1 MQEKSGSEEG
11 DKKHE
16 NLASET
22 SKSASDFLSALDFPD
37 RVRHLCRKRTQTTPR
52 LSGAHRHRRESAW
65 PTPDGA
71 AGASRDENVEPLNF
85 DDYGDF
91 KADLC

>member
-1 MQEKSGSEEG
+1 MQEKRGSVEG

-22 SKSASDFLSALDFPD
+22 SKSASGFLSALDFPD
-37 RVRHLCRKRTQTTPR
+37 GVRHICRRRTQTTPR
-52 LSGAHRHRRESAW
+52 LFGAHHRRVR
-65 PTPDGA
+65 PTPNGA
-71 AGASRDENVEPLNF
+71 AGAYRDENVEPLNF

-91 KADLC
+91 KPDLC

>member
-1 MQEKSGSEEG
+1 MQEKRGSVEG

-22 SKSASDFLSALDFPD
+22 SKSASGFLSALDFPVLTIGESG
-37 RVRHLCRKRTQTTPR
+37 RRRTAPP
-52 LSGAHRHRRESAW
+52 E
-65 PTPDGA
+65 PGA
-71 AGASRDENVEPLNF
+71 AGAYRDENVEPLNF